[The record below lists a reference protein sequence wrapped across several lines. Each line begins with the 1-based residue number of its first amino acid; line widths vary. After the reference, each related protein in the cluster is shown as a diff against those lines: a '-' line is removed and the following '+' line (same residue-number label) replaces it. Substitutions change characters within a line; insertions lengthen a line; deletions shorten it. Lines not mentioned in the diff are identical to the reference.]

1 MFMYDLHMFLYGRNF
16 LSIHMHEGGKY
27 QRQNYG
33 NVREQF
39 HLKSVFAFIRLYD
52 ATNGKYY
59 HANVNKMQWNRKNRY
74 HG

>member
-39 HLKSVFAFIRLYD
+39 HLKSVFAFIRL
-52 ATNGKYY
+52 
-59 HANVNKMQWNRKNRY
+59 
-74 HG
+74 